1 MPVKAS
7 DDDLSEVGGYAVER
21 RLGAGG
27 MGVVYLARSA
37 SGEQV
42 AVKVIRTEWAQDPD
56 FRARFELEVAA
67 ARMVHSAF
75 TAPVVNADP
84 YASRPW
90 MASLFVPGQSLSA
103 RLRERGPLQGD
114 GLRDLARGLA
124 QALRDIHRTGLVHR
138 DLKPSNVLLT
148 EDRPCVVDFGV
159 ARAVDGNALTR
170 TGETVGTPPFMA
182 PEQFVSPREAGAAV
196 DVFALGSV
204 LAFAATG
211 RSPFDAGSPHAT
223 AFKVVHEQPDLDGV
237 PDWLM
242 PVVSACLAKE
252 PARRPTPEGLLHLL
266 AASGNT
272 PLRVRTHKAERIRR
286 LLRSKPGAGI
296 AAALLVAGVATGAY
310 RAGAAAGTA
319 ADDSNPASDGK
330 WRTVA
335 EPSYLSRQPWQVQY
349 ATKEPTWAPDTRGG
363 GCLAGG
369 GAVYCGSQS
378 GTIVCFDAEDGMVRW
393 QGSDG
398 VPWAFGEP
406 VAVFEHQVYVR
417 DSSRNLRAL
426 DARTGRSLWT
436 APWGEKVDRIVISG
450 STAYA
455 GGTGGTTV
463 WAIDMKTHKTRWIRV
478 VPGFSARIA
487 NDSGL
492 YDLDLNSLTALDA
505 YNGTMRHWKIDYR
518 FNASSK
524 LQYRAAASDALYVTD
539 TATPHEGML
548 RIDLK
553 THKIAHITYH
563 GQSEFNTSAISDNIM
578 YFVPT
583 NTRSNDELAALDTRS
598 NKPLWRV
605 KTTGSVISDPVI
617 TSTHV
622 YVVTNT
628 GSVIAYDK
636 HTGKETQRTP
646 QDQRTVSQTP
656 SPPQRLLLDQKHLFV
671 TDGWRVRLIDIPVT
685 SQPRGDACS
694 LRETGRC
701 GGE

>member
-1 MPVKAS
+1 MPVKVS

-42 AVKVIRTEWAQDPD
+42 AVKVIRTQWAQDPE

-103 RLRERGPLQGD
+103 RLRDRGPLPEA
-114 GLRDLARGLA
+114 GLRDLASGLA

-242 PVVSACLAKE
+242 PVVTACLAKE
-252 PARRPTPEGLLHLL
+252 PARRPTPEGLLHIL
-266 AASGNT
+266 AASSNT
-272 PLRVRTHKAERIRR
+272 PLRVRTHKAKRIRR
-286 LLRSKPGAGI
+286 ILRSKPGAGI
-296 AAALLVAGVATGAY
+296 TAALLVAGVATGAY
-310 RAGAAAGTA
+310 RAGTA
-319 ADDSNPASDGK
+319 ADDNNPAAGSNPAPAST
-330 WRTVA
+330 WRAVA
-335 EPSYLSRQPWQVQY
+335 EPSYLSRQPWQAQY
-349 ATKEPTWAPDTRGG
+349 VSKEATHVTGTQGA

-369 GAVYCGSQS
+369 GAVYCGAPS
-378 GTIVCFDAEDGMVRW
+378 GTIVCFDAQDGTVRW
-393 QGSDG
+393 QGGDG
-398 VPWAFGEP
+398 FPWALGNP
-406 VAVFEHQVYVR
+406 IAVFEHQVYVR
-417 DSSRNLRAL
+417 DSSGRLRAL
-426 DARTGRSLWT
+426 DARTGSPLWT
-436 APWGEKVDRIVISG
+436 APWGEVDRVLISG
-450 STAYA
+450 STAYVRA
-455 GGTGGTTV
+455 YAIRGVDGITV
-463 WAIDMKTHKTRWIRV
+463 RAIDLQTHKTRWSKVIS
-478 VPGFSARIA
+478 GFSSHIA
-487 NDSGL
+487 NASGL
-492 YDLDLNSLTALDA
+492 YDLDLKGVTVLEAH
-505 YNGTMRHWKIDYR
+505 NGTMRHWKIDYG
-518 FNASSK
+518 FKTSSK
-524 LQYRAAASDALYVTD
+524 LRYRAAASDALYVTG
-539 TATPHEGML
+539 TAPPYEGIV

-553 THKIAHITYH
+553 THKIEHITYPGLSNFH
-563 GQSEFNTSAISDNIM
+563 TGAISDNIM

-583 NTRSNDELAALDTRS
+583 NTRANDELAALDTRS

-622 YVVTNT
+622 YVVTDA

-656 SPPQRLLLDQKHLFV
+656 SRPQRLLLDQKHLFV
-671 TDGWRVRLIDIPVT
+671 TDGLSIRLVDIPVT
-685 SQPRGDACS
+685 GQPAQTAAR
-694 LRETGRC
+694 R
-701 GGE
+701 

>member
-1 MPVKAS
+1 MKAS

-42 AVKVIRTEWAQDPD
+42 AVKVIRTEWAQDPE

-103 RLRERGPLQGD
+103 RLRDGGPLQEA
-114 GLRDLARGLA
+114 GLRDLASGLA

-204 LAFAATG
+204 LTFAATG

-223 AFKVVHEQPDLDGV
+223 AFKVVHEQPDLDGL

-242 PVVSACLAKE
+242 PVVTACLAKE
-252 PARRPTPEGLLHLL
+252 PARRPTPEGLLHIL
-266 AASGNT
+266 AASRNT
-272 PLRVRTHKAERIRR
+272 PLRVRTQKAGRTRR
-286 LLRSKPGAGI
+286 LLRSKTGAGI
-296 AAALLVAGVATGAY
+296 AAALLAAGIATGAY
-310 RAGAAAGTA
+310 RAGAAGA
-319 ADDSNPASDGK
+319 AVGSNPAPDK
-330 WRTVA
+330 WRVVA
-335 EPSYLSRQPWQVQY
+335 GPSYLSRQPWRAQY
-349 ATKEPTWAPDTRGG
+349 VSKDEATRVTGTQGG
-363 GCLAGG
+363 GCLAGD
-369 GAVYCGSQS
+369 GAVYCGSSS
-378 GTIVCFDAEDGMVRW
+378 GTIVCFDAEDGSVRW
-393 QGSDG
+393 QGGDG
-398 VPWAFGEP
+398 LPPDVGDP

-417 DSSRNLRAL
+417 GSFGSLRAL
-426 DARTGRSLWT
+426 DARSGQSLWT
-436 APWGEKVDRIVISG
+436 APWGEVDRVFISG
-450 STAYA
+450 SIAYA
-455 GGTGGTTV
+455 AEGTMV
-463 WAIDMKTHKTRWIRV
+463 WGIDLKTHKTRWRST
-478 VPGFSARIA
+478 VPGFSPGIA
-487 NDSGL
+487 NDSVL
-492 YDLDLNSLTALDA
+492 YDLNTKGVTALDA
-505 YNGTMRHWKIDYR
+505 RNGTIRYWKFDDG
-518 FNASSK
+518 FDDEFGSK
-524 LQYRAAASDALYVTD
+524 LNYLAAGSDALYATD
-539 TATPHEGML
+539 AATPPDGMF

-553 THKIAHITYH
+553 THKMSHMGYSV
-563 GQSEFNTSAISDNIM
+563 QSDFHAIAISENIA
-578 YFVPT
+578 YFVPED
-583 NTRSNDELAALDTRS
+583 TRANDELAALQTRS
-598 NKPLWRV
+598 NKQLWRV
-605 KTTGSVISDPVI
+605 KTPGSVISDPVI

-622 YVVTNT
+622 YVVTDA

-636 HTGKETQRTP
+636 HTGKETRRTP
-646 QDQRTVSQTP
+646 QVPRTAS
-656 SPPQRLLLDQKHLFV
+656 SSRPQRLLLDQKHLFV
-671 TDGWRVRLIDIPVT
+671 TDGLSIRLIDIPV
-685 SQPRGDACS
+685 S
-694 LRETGRC
+694 GRPTQTA
-701 GGE
+701 EHL